1 MGCPTGLVTAVAAV
15 ITSPGALLT
24 PASKMALF
32 GRIPRAGGVKGPVML
47 GTARDEGGTFVGL
60 PGNLTEQGWQVH
72 TLTAAPGVPLSNLTE
87 LCKLRNEPC
96 PAVLCALD
104 QGLPA

>member
-1 MGCPTGLVTAVAAV
+1 
-15 ITSPGALLT
+15 
-24 PASKMALF
+24 
-32 GRIPRAGGVKGPVML
+32 ML

-96 PAVLCALD
+96 PATLCALD
-104 QGLPA
+104 HQGLLA

>member
-1 MGCPTGLVTAVAAV
+1 
-15 ITSPGALLT
+15 
-24 PASKMALF
+24 
-32 GRIPRAGGVKGPVML
+32 ML

-87 LCKLRNEPC
+87 LCKLRNKPC
-96 PAVLCALD
+96 PAVL
-104 QGLPA
+104 